1 MNSQYGGLPSHEGSG
16 LKFVRVRPPP
26 PVSSSLPSPQ
36 GSEINTVRIEGK
48 RKMVW
53 AATIWMWLTSDG
65 FGIMLV
71 GAVLLE
77 IVILI
82 AAFNTKK

>member
-1 MNSQYGGLPSHEGSG
+1 MRGVDRNSCGFDPRHRHQAVPAPKE
-16 LKFVRVRPPP
+16 
-26 PVSSSLPSPQ
+26 
-36 GSEINTVRIEGK
+36 SEINKVRNEGK

>member
-1 MNSQYGGLPSHEGSG
+1 
-16 LKFVRVRPPP
+16 
-26 PVSSSLPSPQ
+26 
-36 GSEINTVRIEGK
+36 
-48 RKMVW
+48 MVW
-53 AATIWMWLTSDG
+53 SATIWMWLTSDG

>member
-1 MNSQYGGLPSHEGSG
+1 
-16 LKFVRVRPPP
+16 
-26 PVSSSLPSPQ
+26 
-36 GSEINTVRIEGK
+36 
-48 RKMVW
+48 MVW
-53 AATIWMWLTSDG
+53 AATIWIWLTSSG